1 MAIERHKIH
10 EALNWRYAVKR
21 FEASKRISV
30 GDWQTLT
37 ESLRLTPSSYGMEPW
52 RFVVIE
58 NPELRAELQAASWNQ
73 GQVTECSH
81 FVVFLAKEN
90 VTEPD
95 IDQYLQRVADA
106 RGTPL
111 EKLAGFK
118 SMLIKNLVK
127 GLTSEQAFQWAQ
139 RQVYI
144 ALGFLLKTAALLKID
159 STPMEGLDPLKYD
172 EILGLAGSGWRT
184 VLAVALGYRH
194 ADDPYQKQKKVRF
207 TVDEIIQYK

>member
-1 MAIERHKIH
+1 MAIEGHKIH

-21 FEASKRISV
+21 YEPSKKILAT
-30 GDWQTLT
+30 DWQTLT

-52 RFVVIE
+52 RFLVIE
-58 NPELRAELQAASWNQ
+58 NPELRVELQAASWNQ
-73 GQVTECSH
+73 SQVTDCSH
-81 FVVFLAKEN
+81 FVVLLAKDN
-90 VTEPD
+90 VTEAD
-95 IDQYLQRVADA
+95 VDHYLQRVADA

-118 SMLIKNLVK
+118 SMLMKNLVK
-127 GLTSEQAFQWAQ
+127 AMTPEQVFQWSQ

-172 EILGLAGSGWRT
+172 QILGLEGSGWRT
-184 VLAVALGYRH
+184 ALAVALGYRH
-194 ADDPYQKQKKVRF
+194 VDDPYQKHKKVRLA
-207 TVDEIIQYK
+207 VDEIIRYK